1 MTTSLFFCV
10 VGWNLFSIIFV
21 GIYCIMHVI
30 LQRYMLTI
38 CGNVLVY
45 SILLKIL
52 KYLFVQCQGQKN
64 KIKLKMV

>member
-1 MTTSLFFCV
+1 MTTSLSFYV
-10 VGWNLFSIIFV
+10 VDWNLFSIIFV

-45 SILLKIL
+45 SMLLKIL
-52 KYLFVQCQGQKN
+52 KYLFVQCPSQKN